1 MRMEQHYATGL
12 KPNPNPVFA
21 TTHWSAVVQAARS
34 DSPEARAALAEL
46 CRIYWYPLYAYAR
59 NQGFD
64 LHTAQD
70 LTQEFFRKLL
80 EKNYLNVADRR
91 RGRFRS
97 FLLTAFKC
105 FLANEWDRS
114 QAQKRGGGQQIFSLD
129 GLQAEE
135 RYHLE
140 PRTSD
145 GADQLYDR
153 NWAVDLIDR
162 TRGRLR
168 EEYQTANK
176 SDRFGVLQQFLP
188 GEEAT
193 ASHAEIGDRLGLT
206 EGAVKQEIFRLRRR
220 FGDLLREAVGQTV
233 VHPDEIDDEIRH
245 LIDVVCR
252 R

>member
-1 MRMEQHYATGL
+1 M
-12 KPNPNPVFA
+12 KPKLSPVFA
-21 TTHWSAVVQAARS
+21 TTHWSAVVQAARP

-46 CRIYWYPLYAYAR
+46 CRIYWFPLYAYAR

-80 EKNYLNVADRR
+80 EKNYLNLADRR

-105 FLANEWDRS
+105 FLANEWDRT
-114 QAQKRGGGQQIFSLD
+114 QAQKRGGGRQIFSLD
-129 GLQAEE
+129 GIQAEE

-140 PRTSD
+140 PRTLESP
-145 GADQLYDR
+145 DQLYDR
-153 NWAVDLIDR
+153 SWAVELIDR
-162 TRGRLR
+162 TRARLR
-168 EEYQTANK
+168 EEYRAAGK
-176 SDRFGVLQQFLP
+176 MERFELLSQFLP
-188 GEEAT
+188 GEEPT
-193 ASHAEIGDRLGLT
+193 ASQADLGVRLGLS
-206 EGAVKQEIFRLRRR
+206 EGAVKQEVFRLRRG
-220 FGDLLREAVGQTV
+220 FGDLLREAVAQTV
-233 VHPDEIDDEIRH
+233 VHPDEVDDEIRH